1 MFTRNKSITRLFL
14 TPVLFTT
21 LAANAWDIESVDVS
35 GDVGIHASLAV
46 SPAGIPHISY
56 FDADNTSLKYATK
69 LSGVWSIETVDN
81 SANVGRYNSI
91 AIGGDGVI
99 HVSYYDTTNG
109 DLKRAWKSG
118 AAWSFESVD
127 STGDVGQFTS
137 LAINPVN
144 QPVISYYN
152 VTNPAIKVAYLEGSW
167 QIKQGP
173 DAVLSSSTSL
183 KLASIYPYPLVAY
196 FDNTDRNLKLAIY
209 DLGGSLPSNT
219 VDALGW
225 GVENVIAGTIID
237 SISLELASSAEPRIS
252 YADTTATAT
261 TVTYIEKN
269 CIASGCL
276 TQTTPT
282 FPTGEGSWGTPQS
295 VQNVGSGPAITSLV
309 IGSDGNPRISYL
321 DRISGWNLVYAIRSG
336 ATWTLD
342 VVDSQGNVGLNSSL
356 GLDALDNPHIAYY
369 DETNTSLK
377 YATLGSADDSGICVQ
392 SGRVFSRFPKSWG
405 ITFVSTDDPSCKVT
419 DAVVSL
425 QPGNQMTRDTSGYI
439 TCIPS
444 NNGWSGEGSA
454 QIAVDVNPDLDNP
467 INGFVECI
475 TDSFGNYWDSGQAI
489 TVNLSCS
496 TGNVSLT
503 GLYNDF
509 FTTSDN
515 IGSFYVSRANLGS
528 CPPPIPPLPDYCPD
542 LPGIQSL
549 DSDGDGLGDSCD
561 NCPDVYNPGQEDADG
576 DAIEGVGGGDAC
588 EPECSDGLDNDED
601 GNIDHPDDAQCD
613 DPDDDRE
620 AADLKICLPL
630 GKQFMSASER
640 ILTAARNRDSS
651 SDSSSGQQQSIWDWF
666 ENRQELGKAQVAVAR
681 YVLCPEINKR
691 TVDLEI
697 AQIMDIAAR
706 ICLTEP
712 IGFEAPQRCPPLDCL
727 VDGPGCMDPYQHVM
741 VDLPDDALITAAM
754 GARGIISI
762 QQMNATF
769 AEMIASD
776 HISIQINPDRR
787 RFIPKFTITSG
798 LLIAAG
804 ILFLGLAIGY
814 SFAQRRRQ
822 NESGAPVE

>member
-14 TPVLFTT
+14 TPVFFTT

-35 GDVGIHASLAV
+35 GNVGTHASLAV

-56 FDADNTSLKYATK
+56 FDAMSTSLKYATK
-69 LSGVWSIETVDN
+69 LSGAWSIETVDN

-196 FDNTDRNLKLAIY
+196 FDNTDRKLKLAIY

-295 VQNVGSGPAITSLV
+295 VQDVGSGPAITSLV

-336 ATWTLD
+336 GTWTLD

-356 GLDALDNPHIAYY
+356 GLDVLDNPHIAYY
-369 DETNTSLK
+369 DETNSNLK
-377 YATLGSADDSGICVQ
+377 YATLGSANNSGICVQ
-392 SGRVFSRFPKSWG
+392 SSRVFSRFPKSWG

-419 DAVVSL
+419 DAVVNL
-425 QPGNQMTRDTSGYI
+425 QPGNQMSRDTSGFIY
-439 TCIPS
+439 CIPS
-444 NNGWSGEGSA
+444 GNVWNGEGSA
-454 QIAVDVNPDLDNP
+454 QVTVDVNPDLENP
-467 INGFVECI
+467 IDGFVECI
-475 TDSFGNYWDSGQAI
+475 TDSFGNYWDTGQAI
-489 TVNLSCS
+489 TVNLNCS
-496 TGNVSLT
+496 AGNVSLT

-509 FTTSDN
+509 FDTYDN
-515 IGSFYVSRANLGS
+515 IGAFKVSRASLGT
-528 CPPPIPPLPDYCPD
+528 CLPPVQPIDYCPD
-542 LPGIQSL
+542 LPGIQSV
-549 DSDGDGLGDSCD
+549 DSDGDGLGDECD

-576 DAIEGVGGGDAC
+576 DGIDGVGGGDAC
-588 EPECSDGLDNDED
+588 EPECSDGLDNDGD

-620 AADLKICLPL
+620 AADLEICLPL
-630 GKQFMSASER
+630 SKQFVSASPR
-640 ILTAARNRDSS
+640 ILKAALRIDRFAGSS
-651 SDSSSGQQQSIWDWF
+651 SDQRGSIWDWIG
-666 ENRQELGKAQVAVAR
+666 NQRELGEAQLAVVH
-681 YVLCPEINKR
+681 YVLCPERIKPADDWNVKEI
-691 TVDLEI
+691 VDILS
-697 AQIMDIAAR
+697 R
-706 ICLTEP
+706 ICLTGP
-712 IGFEAPQRCPPLDCL
+712 IGFDLPQRCPPLDCDI
-727 VDGPGCMDPYQHVM
+727 DGPGCMDPYQHVM
-741 VDLPDDALITAAM
+741 VDLPDEALITAAM
-754 GARGIISI
+754 GARGIIST
-762 QQMNATF
+762 QQMNANL
-769 AEMIASD
+769 ADMMARDE
-776 HISIQINPDRR
+776 ISIQMNPERR
-787 RFIPKFTITSG
+787 RFLPNITIASG
-798 LLIAAG
+798 LLLIVT
-804 ILFLGLAIGY
+804 ILGVGLAIGY
-814 SFAQRRRQ
+814 SVARRRRR
-822 NESGAPVE
+822 NE